1 MSRWLQ
7 SEMWRVQTVT
17 FLVAVAA
24 TFYIHNY
31 WLLVGSFPVLI
42 WSGVVWRLLLN
53 SVASAVPDDDWSA
66 DGLQQL
72 SLRHHCKM
80 APKVSCRP
88 PNRLTAAGAK
98 QQPVATAIAA
108 VRGRFRCVCRR
119 FNGAGCCLASA
130 GDSTGRLMLKRQW
143 WSAANWRLWFSDW
156 RCNPLPIGLNGF
168 RVRLECGQL
177 LAVEPVDTFTAARN
191 KHQLG
196 NW

>member
-98 QQPVATAIAA
+98 QQPVATAIAT

-130 GDSTGRLMLKRQW
+130 GDYRAGGWCWNVNDGRLLIDDYDLVTDGVIRCQ
-143 WSAANWRLWFSDW
+143 SD
-156 RCNPLPIGLNGF
+156 
-168 RVRLECGQL
+168 
-177 LAVEPVDTFTAARN
+177 
-191 KHQLG
+191 
-196 NW
+196 